1 MNGLDTVMNRRAL
14 LPYLPVITPWA
25 YRKETLFSGR
35 ILGQKNGRYFDPR
48 RIHGRIMLSFG
59 Q

>member
-1 MNGLDTVMNRRAL
+1 MNGLDVVMNRRAL
-14 LPYLPVITPWA
+14 LPYSPVITPWA

-35 ILGQKNGRYFDPR
+35 ILGHGRYFDPR